1 MTTDSNRIISLS
13 QRIIKWII
21 TKFCFFEYLIFVC
34 MNSDQ
39 SYENNVCFRIWNKED
54 FLYDYFSIT
63 EYSSFQKI
71 KYDQYLS
78 VSLCVKKFIFKSWI
92 LNLKFK
98 FWKDFYM
105 LHAWRLGL
113 VFVPRLHQVRKCNGF
128 STGKFWQRT
137 HSSFLGSED
146 SKANAGRY
154 RCRVEFGPEPVDSSC
169 GTITHLRCDLP

>member
-1 MTTDSNRIISLS
+1 
-13 QRIIKWII
+13 
-21 TKFCFFEYLIFVC
+21 
-34 MNSDQ
+34 MNSDE
-39 SYENNVCFRIWNKED
+39 SYKNNVCFRIWNKED

-105 LHAWRLGL
+105 RYGGGL
-113 VFVPRLHQVRKCNGF
+113 
-128 STGKFWQRT
+128 
-137 HSSFLGSED
+137 
-146 SKANAGRY
+146 A
-154 RCRVEFGPEPVDSSC
+154 
-169 GTITHLRCDLP
+169 

>member
-1 MTTDSNRIISLS
+1 MHHCAVVQCSRLSWMSWPASSHSNIQSKSSQSLASNFAAIILAYVLKSIRYLNFKLGIQSRIQSVALITDPNRIISLF

-105 LHAWRLGL
+105 RYGGGL
-113 VFVPRLHQVRKCNGF
+113 
-128 STGKFWQRT
+128 
-137 HSSFLGSED
+137 
-146 SKANAGRY
+146 A
-154 RCRVEFGPEPVDSSC
+154 
-169 GTITHLRCDLP
+169 